1 MFTNTNSMLLLI
13 LSLATVSRVGGVH
26 IPHYRDNSVKCPL
39 GFAPLTVAAQF
50 AFKLLDNVCVRD
62 LHYILHC
69 ITHIISPYP

>member
-1 MFTNTNSMLLLI
+1 MLLLI

-26 IPHYRDNSVKCPL
+26 ITHYRDNSVKCPL

-62 LHYILHC
+62 LHYILHPLQP
-69 ITHIISPYP
+69 ISVDHICSFSH